1 MPTLVKLAKAGWG
14 PWGTHR
20 HVPFTMTSESGEM
33 HFSPR
38 VRRTA
43 TAAGAGIGTA
53 GLLAGVLLL
62 GPLAASILLV
72 VVFTLAWPLAAVVLH
87 IADEVPYRSP
97 VLVAA
102 ASAAGVLCVP
112 GMVKLLS
119 WGAVGLVI
127 ALFVAGVFMLIDL
140 VAPGERHPRRR
151 RRRRQKAQYGDLATL
166 SRAEEL
172 EDEKLIASLRCPLS
186 IEELCSVWGETST
199 TLAQGAGLRDRQ
211 AVAEVRRICLDE
223 FERRNPDG
231 FQRWI
236 EAGAPGDPSSYLL
249 PNSNE

>member
-1 MPTLVKLAKAGWG
+1 MGTVWG
-14 PWGTHR
+14 AHR
-20 HVPFTMTSESGEM
+20 YVPFTMTSESGEM
-33 HFSPR
+33 HLSPR
-38 VRRTA
+38 AQRTA
-43 TAAGAGIGTA
+43 IAAGAGVGTA

-62 GPLAASILLV
+62 GPLAATILLA

-102 ASAAGVLCVP
+102 ASAGGVLCVP

-127 ALFVAGVFMLIDL
+127 ALFAAGVFVLIDL
-140 VAPGERHPRRR
+140 ALPGDRRPRRR
-151 RRRRQKAQYGDLATL
+151 DRRRQKTQYRGLAAL
-166 SRAEEL
+166 SRADDF
-172 EDEKLIASLRCPLS
+172 EDEKLIASLQCPLS
-186 IEELCSVWGETST
+186 IEELCSVWGETT
-199 TLAQGAGLRDRQ
+199 ATLAQGAGPRDRQ

-231 FQRWI
+231 FLRWI